1 MSKVCVYV
9 QFVGME
15 SAFDVDRSSASERAP
30 NPYSWE
36 FLRESHTHIADFDY
50 LPFKYRYVH
59 PAVDCPTFAR
69 HIPGSL
75 FILLL
80 GSLLHSLL
88 WFPFALL
95 PRFLLSYSKGRVVS

>member
-69 HIPGSL
+69 HIPGS
-75 FILLL
+75 FFAY
-80 GSLLHSLL
+80 SFFFH
-88 WFPFALL
+88 FALL
-95 PRFLLSYSKGRVVS
+95 PGSFAYYILYYYKGRGG